1 MHEFGLCEG
10 VLDAVQK
17 RAAGRQVAGIRVR
30 CGVRHAVDPASMAQA
45 FEMVAAGTEA
55 DGAAVEVVTVPAT
68 VTCHGCGTA
77 SEVSDPIPV
86 CPRCGSADV
95 DVSGGDELT
104 LESVS
109 YSRAELSRTGPWR
122 LRRSPLGRLRSWPST
137 DSNSPTT
144 GPVPVPRSC
153 CCTGG
158 QATAPTTVS

>member
-17 RAAGRQVAGIRVR
+17 RAAGRRVAGIRVR

-55 DGAAVEVVTVPAT
+55 DGAAVELVTVPAT
-68 VTCHGCGTA
+68 VTCHGCGTV
-77 SEVSDPIPV
+77 SEVSDPLPV
-86 CPRCGSADV
+86 CPRCGSADA

-122 LRRSPLGRLRSWPST
+122 LSHARRVHYGRGRRRIRTRLRQ
-137 DSNSPTT
+137 DRF
-144 GPVPVPRSC
+144 RSR
-153 CCTGG
+153 GR
-158 QATAPTTVS
+158 AAARVARRPHRLP

>member
-17 RAAGRQVAGIRVR
+17 RAAGRRVAGIRVR

-45 FEMVAAGTEA
+45 FEMVATGTEA

-77 SEVSDPIPV
+77 SEVADPIPV

-109 YSRAELSRTGPWR
+109 YSHAELSRT
-122 LRRSPLGRLRSWPST
+122 LRSWPST
-137 DSNSPTT
+137 DSNSPMT

-158 QATAPTTVS
+158 RAIAPTTVS

>member
-45 FEMVAAGTEA
+45 FEMVAVGTEA

-68 VTCHGCGTA
+68 VTCHSCGTV
-77 SEVSDPIPV
+77 SEVSDPLPV
-86 CPRCGSADV
+86 CPRCGSADA

-109 YSRAELSRTGPWR
+109 YSRAELSRT
-122 LRRSPLGRLRSWPST
+122 LRSWLST
-137 DSNSPTT
+137 DSNSPMT

-158 QATAPTTVS
+158 QATAPTIVS

>member
-10 VLDAVQK
+10 VLEAVQK
-17 RAAGRQVAGIRVR
+17 RAAGRPVSGIRVR
-30 CGVRHAVDPASMAQA
+30 CGVRHAADPASMAQA

-55 DGAAVEVVTVPAT
+55 DGAAVEIVTVPAT

-77 SEVSDPIPV
+77 SEVADPVPV

-109 YSRAELSRTGPWR
+109 YSHAE
-122 LRRSPLGRLRSWPST
+122 
-137 DSNSPTT
+137 
-144 GPVPVPRSC
+144 
-153 CCTGG
+153 
-158 QATAPTTVS
+158 

>member
-1 MHEFGLCEG
+1 VHEFGLCEG

-68 VTCHGCGTA
+68 VTCHGCGTV
-77 SEVSDPIPV
+77 SEVADPIPV

-109 YSRAELSRTGPWR
+109 YSHAELSRTGPWR
-122 LRRSPLGRLRSWPST
+122 LAPVRWVHYGRGRRRIRTRL
-137 DSNSPTT
+137 
-144 GPVPVPRSC
+144 
-153 CCTGG
+153 
-158 QATAPTTVS
+158 

>member
-10 VLDAVQK
+10 VLEAVQK

-45 FEMVAAGTEA
+45 FGMIATGTEA

-77 SEVSDPIPV
+77 SEVADPIPV
-86 CPRCGSADV
+86 CPKCGSADV

-109 YSRAELSRTGPWR
+109 YSRAELSRVHYGSGCRRIRTCLRQNRFRSRGRAAARVARRPHR
-122 LRRSPLGRLRSWPST
+122 LP
-137 DSNSPTT
+137 
-144 GPVPVPRSC
+144 
-153 CCTGG
+153 
-158 QATAPTTVS
+158 

>member
-1 MHEFGLCEG
+1 VHEFGLCEG
-10 VLDAVQK
+10 VLEAVQK
-17 RAAGRQVAGIRVR
+17 RAAGRPVAGIRVR

-45 FEMVAAGTEA
+45 FEMVAVGTEA

-109 YSRAELSRTGPWR
+109 YSHAELSRTDPWR
-122 LRRSPLGRLRSWPST
+122 LSLPPLRAPRPAT
-137 DSNSPTT
+137 A
-144 GPVPVPRSC
+144 VPRRC
-153 CCTGG
+153 
-158 QATAPTTVS
+158 AR